1 MIGDL
6 AAMRAWL
13 DAHGL
18 GDAELLHSLPNHGLD
33 GADRLTDLEQ
43 LVLSGLLEA
52 RRAIVPGYRPAPAD
66 WPTTQD
72 RPGPAELLDLFDPGP
87 TRPPQGAVVE
97 PADRRA
103 QRPVRPTARHH
114 GAPPPARRPAHRD
127 REEERER

>member
-1 MIGDL
+1 MTDEP

-18 GDAELLHSLPNHGLD
+18 ADAELLHQLPNQDRD
-33 GADRLTDLEQ
+33 GRELTDSERQ
-43 LVLSGLLEA
+43 LLSALLEA
-52 RRAIVPGYRPAPAD
+52 RRVVVPGHRSAPAD
-66 WPTTQD
+66 RSTIEG
-72 RPGPAELLDLFDPGP
+72 RPGAAEPPGLFDPDP
-87 TRPPQGAVVE
+87 TRPPDRAVVE

-127 REEERER
+127 REERER